1 MISAEALAACHA
13 RAFEGSGRGWS
24 EAEFTALLAEPGIIL
39 VGEERGFAL
48 FREAAGEAELLTLA
62 TDPAARR
69 QGLAARALAEGLAR
83 LRETGIGR
91 VFLEVAEDNDAALA
105 LYRAAG
111 FTDCGRRKGYYP
123 RAGGAVDALVLA
135 LDLEI

>member
-13 RAFEGSGRGWS
+13 RAFEGTGRGWS
-24 EAEFTALLAEPGIIL
+24 VAEFTALLAEPGIIL
-39 VGEERGFAL
+39 AGDKRGFAL

-69 QGLAARALAEGLAR
+69 QGVASRALAEGLAR
-83 LRETGIGR
+83 LAATGTGR
-91 VFLEVAEDNDAALA
+91 VFLEVAEDNAGAIA

-111 FTDCGRRKGYYP
+111 FGECGRRKGYY
-123 RAGGAVDALVLA
+123 RRSGGAVDALVLA
-135 LDLEI
+135 KDLDT